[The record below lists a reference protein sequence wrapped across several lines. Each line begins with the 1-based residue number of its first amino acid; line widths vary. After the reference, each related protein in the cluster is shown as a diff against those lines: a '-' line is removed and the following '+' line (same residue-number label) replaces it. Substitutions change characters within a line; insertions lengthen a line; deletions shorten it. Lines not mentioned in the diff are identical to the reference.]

1 LNKSAIKIPQ
11 NSPPPQSRPKILSKR
26 VVVVKT
32 KLEPLSPNPTLQLF
46 KVQKLIQMSLGY
58 PEDQLP

>member
-1 LNKSAIKIPQ
+1 L
-11 NSPPPQSRPKILSKR
+11 KR

-58 PEDQLP
+58 PED

>member
-11 NSPPPQSRPKILSKR
+11 NSRPLQSRPKILSKR
-26 VVVVKT
+26 VVVKT
-32 KLEPLSPNPTLQLF
+32 KLEQLSPNPTLQVF